1 MGEMMNADQ
10 LAAVLY
16 EARPADNIMDSRN
29 AGEMYSLGWC
39 SGCDSAREYMAR
51 GLARLLE
58 ADGAGFDR
66 RAFFAAAGV
75 QDYE

>member
-1 MGEMMNADQ
+1 MNAERI
-10 LAAVLY
+10 AAILY
-16 EARPADNIMDSRN
+16 EARPADNIIDSRK

-39 SGCDSAREYMAR
+39 SGCDSTREYMAR

-58 ADGAGFDR
+58 ADGADFDR

-75 QDYE
+75 QDYER